1 MAIPSQRFVPQF
13 APGTFPWP
21 EGKRVAVS
29 LSFDD
34 ARPSQADAGL
44 AILGQHQVRA
54 TFYVMPV
61 AVRKNLDGWKRVRD
75 AGHEIGSHTMTHPCS
90 GNFPWSRAR
99 ALEDL
104 TRQQMRAD
112 IAKADKAIENL
123 LSVKPGTFAYPCGQT
138 FVGRGVERRD
148 YVPIIAKRFLA
159 GRGFRQ
165 EVHNDPGYCDLAHVG
180 ASSFDDTTFEQ
191 CLLRLRAAEAERGW
205 LVLAGH
211 DVALGRPQ
219 SVPAETLDAVCQYCA
234 APENGVWIDTVAA
247 VAAHICKMRNGSM
260 IDGGTGSTKQVD

>member
-1 MAIPSQRFVPQF
+1 MQRVELKRFVAPF
-13 APGTFPWP
+13 EPGTFPWP

-34 ARPSQADAGL
+34 ARPSQIDTGL
-44 AILGQHQVRA
+44 AILAAHAAHA

-61 AVRKNLDGWKRVRD
+61 AVRKNLDGWKRARD
-75 AGHEIGSHTMTHPCS
+75 AGHEIGNHTLTHPCS

-104 TRQQMRAD
+104 TRQQIRAD
-112 IAKADKAIENL
+112 IAKADAMIEGL
-123 LSVKPGTFAYPCGQT
+123 LAVTPETFAYPCGQS
-138 FVGRGVERRD
+138 FVGRGVDRRS
-148 YVPIIAKRFLA
+148 YVPLIAKRFLA

-180 ASSFDDTTFEQ
+180 AASFDDTTFEQ

-211 DVALGRPQ
+211 DVGLDRPQ
-219 SVPAETLDAVCQYCA
+219 SVSAETLDAVCRYCA
-234 APENGVWIDTVAA
+234 APENGVWMDTVAA
-247 VAAHICKMRNGSM
+247 VALHIRKTRGESIQGGSRC
-260 IDGGTGSTKQVD
+260 TK